1 MLLIYNSRW
10 EKEFTM
16 KAAQIVRLAC
26 VLLLAGLTGCFP
38 SRPKDIEAFIKPYQ
52 VEVNAK
58 RYVLHPPDEI
68 EIHCSKVPEIN
79 EQRQQ
84 IRQDGKVAFES
95 VGEIEVAGKT
105 PQEVADII
113 KEKAM
118 KLYTLAGE
126 KPIEVRVTT
135 YRSKVYDVV
144 GEVRAP
150 GPKIYNGRDTLLT
163 ALSQAHPEVTG
174 WEERVQVIRPSADKE
189 VKAKIF
195 EVNYQDMFIRGDTSK
210 NVLLQ
215 EGDIIYVPPTPLAAI
230 GMVIEEFTR
239 PIGRALAPVYQVTQ
253 IQNLNGP

>member
-1 MLLIYNSRW
+1 MR
-10 EKEFTM
+10 
-16 KAAQIVRLAC
+16 AVQIMRLVC

-38 SRPKDIEAFIKPYQ
+38 SKREDIEAFIKPYQ

-58 RYVLHPPDEI
+58 HYLMHPPDEI
-68 EIHCSKVPEIN
+68 EVHCSKVPEIDL
-79 EQRQQ
+79 QRQQ
-84 IRQDGKVAFES
+84 IRPDGKVAFES
-95 VGEIEVAGKT
+95 LGEIEVAGKT
-105 PQEVADII
+105 PQQVADII
-113 KEKAM
+113 KEKAL

-135 YRSKVYDVV
+135 YRSKVYYVV

-150 GPKIYNGRDTLLT
+150 GPKIYTGRDTLLT

-174 WEERVQVIRPSADKE
+174 WEEHVQVIRPSADKE

-215 EGDIIYVPPTPLAAI
+215 EGDIIYVPPTPLAAVA
-230 GMVIEEFTR
+230 MVIEEFAR

-253 IQNLNGP
+253 ITTMNARGGY